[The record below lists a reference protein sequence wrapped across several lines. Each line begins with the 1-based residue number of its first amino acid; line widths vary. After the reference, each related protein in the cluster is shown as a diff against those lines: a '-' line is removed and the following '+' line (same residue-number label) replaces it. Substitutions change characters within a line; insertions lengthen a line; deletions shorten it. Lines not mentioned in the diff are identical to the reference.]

1 MTWEI
6 QYSEEAKQDLRAIIQ
21 YISYDLGEPGVARN
35 LARNIMAEIA
45 KLDDMP
51 MRYRLFEEEPWC
63 SQGLRVFA
71 VKNYLV
77 FYCPQE
83 ENRTVYIVRI
93 LYGGRDIRN
102 QLKETILF

>member
-1 MTWEI
+1 MTWDI
-6 QYSEEAKQDLRAIIQ
+6 QYSEESKQDLKAIIQ
-21 YISYDLGEPGVARN
+21 YISYDLGEPG
-35 LARNIMAEIA
+35 IA
-45 KLDDMP
+45 KNLTRTILSEIGKLDYMP
-51 MRYRLFEEEPWC
+51 MRYQLFDEEPWH

-77 FYCPQE
+77 FYYPME

-102 QLKETILF
+102 QLKETIPF